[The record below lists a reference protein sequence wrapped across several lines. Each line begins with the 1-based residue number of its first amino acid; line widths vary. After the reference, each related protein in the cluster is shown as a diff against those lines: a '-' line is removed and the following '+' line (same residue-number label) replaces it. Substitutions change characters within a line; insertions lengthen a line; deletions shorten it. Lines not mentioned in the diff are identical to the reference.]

1 MSFDNPSCLSRWHST
16 YKWLLQ
22 DEAFLWCQDNT
33 MLTILLQAFLSCH
46 CSFLLIILHLPSP
59 PLSISLHVYVSLSLF
74 PHFLFV
80 NIFLNWASE
89 KLKPDIVHYNY
100 RFPVHVL
107 REALLIIT

>member
-1 MSFDNPSCLSRWHST
+1 MVPRQYHADHTASSLSILSLQFFVDYSSSSFP
-16 YKWLLQ
+16 
-22 DEAFLWCQDNT
+22 
-33 MLTILLQAFLSCH
+33 
-46 CSFLLIILHLPSP
+46 P